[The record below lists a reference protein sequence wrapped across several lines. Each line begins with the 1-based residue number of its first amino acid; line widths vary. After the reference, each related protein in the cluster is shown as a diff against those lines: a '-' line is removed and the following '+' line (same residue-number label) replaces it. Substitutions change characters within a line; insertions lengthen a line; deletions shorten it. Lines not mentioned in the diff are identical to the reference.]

1 MSNCQLCDKLIDER
15 NEQEQMGYTICYLCD
30 GLYSDEE
37 LKEKLEYKK
46 WLNAHPVSYGKTG
59 YELARLWKKKGF

>member
-1 MSNCQLCDKLIDER
+1 MSNCELCDKLIDER
-15 NEQEQMGYTICYLCD
+15 NEQEQMVYTICCFCD

-46 WLNAHPVSYGKTG
+46 WLNAHPLSYGKTG